1 MIEKINKSFEF
12 LKENILLAIL
22 ISISFTL
29 IAPFLFTIKLNV
41 PWFDF
46 TETGQIGDTIGGITA
61 PFINILNAILI
72 YIAFTEQLK
81 ANNLLKNQIDSEKDK
96 EKIRLGNIKELIY
109 FDLEYKIL
117 PSLNAIEK
125 EIPIFLE
132 NRENELLGTYNN
144 WVELND
150 DIFRNI
156 EKTDLLEIFR
166 NDLKKIIQIYY
177 LVNFISE
184 TTPINLSRTYPVDR
198 DSLKLITLSDE
209 QFLKLKK
216 RHNEKIALELDS
228 LLKYT
233 IQNCKEHI
241 NYILAFKDFG
251 Y

>member
-1 MIEKINKSFEF
+1 MTEKIKNGFEF
-12 LKENILLAIL
+12 LKENILLVIL
-22 ISISFTL
+22 VSISFTL
-29 IAPFLFTIKLNV
+29 VAPLIFTIKHDISWL
-41 PWFDF
+41 DF

-81 ANNLLKNQIDSEKDK
+81 ANTLLKNQIDSEKDK
-96 EKIRLGNIKELIY
+96 EKIRLKNIEKLVY

-117 PSLNAIEK
+117 PSLKAIEK
-125 EIPIFLE
+125 EIPIFLQ

-150 DIFRNI
+150 DIFTNI

-166 NDLKKIIQIYY
+166 HDLKKIIQIYY
-177 LVNFISE
+177 LVNFISK
-184 TTPINLSRTYPVDR
+184 TTPINLSKIYPVDR
-198 DSLKLITLSDE
+198 DSLKLITLSEE

-216 RHNEKIALELDS
+216 RHNEKINLELDS

-241 NYILAFKDFG
+241 TYILAFKDFDD
-251 Y
+251 